1 MQAHIWEWLARS
13 GFPADVEIASMT
25 PGLGSTMLWRISGAG
40 GPDYALRI
48 FPPGNERTRDRE
60 TLGMRAVMTVGLPV
74 PDVIRTA
81 MIDNRPAMLTTFV
94 PGTTVAVALAADS
107 TRATDFGRELGTL
120 LGEINRLPAPEGLA
134 PPDRWL
140 DRAGPAVAPL
150 RDRLATL
157 PHADRLLHLDFHP
170 ENVMMSDGDV
180 TGVIDWTNTLPG
192 PPHIDLGRSR
202 AILQLI
208 RMLPSVAPEVAA
220 AVEDF
225 ATGLIDGHASIHGP
239 DPEPDLTLA
248 WGVATQCIDFAPQAA
263 LPESWVTPELL
274 AQLESSRD
282 QLIAGLLDTPDAPG

>member
-1 MQAHIWEWLARS
+1 MQAHIREWLARS

-25 PGLGSTMLWRISGAG
+25 PGLGNTMLWRISGAG

-60 TLGMRAVMTVGLPV
+60 TLGMRAVMTAGLPV
-74 PDVIRTA
+74 PDVIRTT

-107 TRATDFGRELGTL
+107 TSATAFGRELGTL

-239 DPEPDLTLA
+239 DPAPDLTLA
-248 WGVATQCIDFAPQAA
+248 WGVATQCVDFAPQAE

-274 AQLESSRD
+274 AQLEATRD
-282 QLIAGLLDTPDAPG
+282 ALIAKVLAT